1 MNRIAGKTMAH
12 ILLTASAVPA
22 TALAIELTDYTTV
35 DSFYDE
41 AYVTGRFNLKSGNQ
55 DQTSFDGSALGYY
68 DYAYS
73 TLPRVLNFRFDGKL
87 DFKRGSSEGAS
98 TEEGYNLLTST
109 SLDNYFNSN
118 DKLFWFGSGELGY
131 RKSVGVDDADDPY
144 VKVGGGV
151 GYGRVINATPLA
163 DVLRFSEE
171 LMAYGVLTREP
182 SDQTYL
188 ELAAIVAREAEF
200 KSRFGLSDY
209 EQHWFDEME
218 MVLQKAGLL
227 KDKKLGA
234 VGVLKMHQVLFEERI
249 SIRKHGW
256 LAKAGVGVILSNYDG
271 SDGDPSLDGSFE
283 YAIPFGHQLQVIEFA
298 KYSAILADDMV
309 HQFHNRLSAT
319 YEISDR
325 IDWENQWK
333 VDITIP
339 TEDGSN
345 NLIRNDLSSAFR
357 YYLSNRLDA
366 NFSINFTHFEDDV
379 EDNGNDDVDIA
390 VFMGVTYR
398 LR

>member
-1 MNRIAGKTMAH
+1 MKIMTRKTIVP
-12 ILLTASAVPA
+12 ILLTVSTIPA

-55 DQTSFDGSALGYY
+55 DQTSFDGSTFGYY
-68 DYAYS
+68 NSVYS

-87 DFKRGSSEGAS
+87 DFKRGSDEGAS
-98 TEEGYNLLTST
+98 TEEGYNFLTDGSID
-109 SLDNYFNSN
+109 SYFNST

-131 RKSVGVDDADDPY
+131 RKAMGADDADDPY
-144 VKVGGGV
+144 AKVGGGI
-151 GYGRVINATPLA
+151 GYGRVIDATPLA
-163 DVLRFSEE
+163 DVLRFVEE

-200 KSRFGLSDY
+200 KSRYGLSDY
-209 EQHWFDEME
+209 EQNWFDEME
-218 MVLQKAGLL
+218 TVLQKAGLL

-234 VGVLKMHQVLFEERI
+234 VGILKMHQVLFEERI
-249 SIRKHGW
+249 SLRKHGW
-256 LAKAGVGVILSNYDG
+256 LAKVGAGIILSNYDG
-271 SDGDPSLDGSFE
+271 SDGDPSLDASFE
-283 YAIPFGHQLQVIEFA
+283 YAIPFGYQLQVIELA
-298 KYSAILADDMV
+298 KYSSILSDDLV
-309 HQFHNRLSAT
+309 HQFHNSLSAT

-325 IDWENQWK
+325 IDWENRWK
-333 VDITIP
+333 LDITMP
-339 TEDGSN
+339 TADNTE
-345 NLIRNDLSSAFR
+345 NLIRNDLSSTFR

-366 NFSINFTHFEDDV
+366 NFSIGFTQFEDGID
-379 EDNGNDDVDIA
+379 DNGNDDMDTT